1 VKVPR
6 DLNERVSLLA
16 QVVRNARLVW
26 RLLQDAR
33 VPAWT
38 KLILPAALVYLVS
51 PIDFVPDW
59 FLGLGELDDLA
70 ILLLGLWLFLELVPK
85 TIVRE
90 HQADM
95 ARDAMDV
102 SYRVVDEEKQREPDA
117 TGKQPR
123 LGPGPGGEDTP

>member
-1 VKVPR
+1 MKVPR

-85 TIVRE
+85 ALVRE

>member
-1 VKVPR
+1 MKVPR

-85 TIVRE
+85 AIVRE